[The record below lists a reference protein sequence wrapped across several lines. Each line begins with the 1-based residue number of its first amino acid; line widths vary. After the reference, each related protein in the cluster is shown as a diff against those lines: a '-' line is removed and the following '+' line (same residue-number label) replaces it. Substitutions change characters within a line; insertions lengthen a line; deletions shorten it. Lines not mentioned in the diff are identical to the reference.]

1 MPLFDLQDVRI
12 AIGSLAT
19 LDLPMVVDLIGIYGL
34 KGPYCTLTTTDWF
47 LQALSVI
54 PRGSWGDVARR
65 FTMIRWA
72 DSKQT
77 LAAPLFS
84 SPAAAA
90 AAVFAVFAGKLVSA
104 QLDVENPFVLIS
116 SGLLVQSDEGVSDL
130 VVDRI
135 GVTTAIYRE
144 ESELLIITLDS
155 KQTLAAPLF
164 SSPAAAAAA
173 VFAVFAGKLVSAQ
186 LDVENPFVLI
196 SSGLLVQSDEGV
208 SDLVVDR
215 IGVTTAIYREES
227 GS

>member
-1 MPLFDLQDVRI
+1 MSLFDLQDVCI

-19 LDLPMVVDLIGIYGL
+19 LDLPMVLDLIGIYGL

-72 DSKQT
+72 AH
-77 LAAPLFS
+77 AASLPFLT
-84 SPAAAA
+84 PPPPPPCAAA
-90 AAVFAVFAGKLVSA
+90 AGKLVSG

-116 SGLLVQSDEGVSDL
+116 SGLLVQHDEGVSDL

-135 GVTTAIYRE
+135 GVSTAIYRE
-144 ESELLIITLDS
+144 E
-155 KQTLAAPLF
+155 P
-164 SSPAAAAAA
+164 
-173 VFAVFAGKLVSAQ
+173 
-186 LDVENPFVLI
+186 
-196 SSGLLVQSDEGV
+196 
-208 SDLVVDR
+208 
-215 IGVTTAIYREES
+215 